1 MVDMKPHVVYFS
13 DEQEM
18 VDLIKLTLSANFE
31 VTPVVG
37 LSSLEDALETLSALK
52 PDFIIVDP
60 NLPSLDH
67 QQLHQRMQADADLE
81 GIQILIVSD
90 DA

>member
-1 MVDMKPHVVYFS
+1 MKPQVVYFS

-18 VDLIKLTLSANFE
+18 VELVKTTLSERFE

-37 LSSLEDALETLSALK
+37 MSSVDEALETLQTIR
-52 PDFIIVDP
+52 PDFVIVDP

-67 QQLHQRMQADADLE
+67 QQLHGRMQADADLKN
-81 GIQILIVSD
+81 IRILIVSD